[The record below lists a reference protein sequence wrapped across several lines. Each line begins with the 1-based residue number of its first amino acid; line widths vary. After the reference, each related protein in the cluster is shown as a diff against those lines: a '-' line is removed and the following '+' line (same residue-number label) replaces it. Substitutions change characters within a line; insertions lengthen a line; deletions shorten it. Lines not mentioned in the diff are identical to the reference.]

1 MTEILVGLDDNPAA
15 QDAVAFARRFA
26 ATTGAT
32 LRVVSAYPYDPDPSR
47 ASSPDY
53 AALLE
58 GDTDAM
64 LARVGADIAE
74 AVPDRSPARALHHVA
89 ERTGAALVVVGS
101 SHRGPVGRVMP
112 GSTAE
117 RLLHG
122 SPCPVAIVPRGHAEA
137 PIATIAV
144 GHDGSEE
151 SDAALATACALARRL
166 GASLRVIRVFDTAAA
181 AAPLVAGM
189 NAGSYIEDLER
200 ERREDLERV
209 VAGVPEELR
218 AEAVF
223 LTGSPGRELAG
234 ESQSADLM
242 VVGSRGYGPARAVLL
257 GGVTHVLVRDAA
269 CPVLVL
275 PRGSRHAALDSLLGA
290 FEEAGAP

>member
-15 QDAVAFARRFA
+15 QDALAFARRLA
-26 ATTGAT
+26 DTTGAT
-32 LRVVSAYPYDPDPSR
+32 LRVASAYPYDIDPSR

-53 AALLE
+53 AELLE
-58 GDTDAM
+58 GDTRA
-64 LARVGADIAE
+64 LLERVGAGVAE

-112 GSTAE
+112 GSTGE

-122 SPCPVAIVPRGHAEA
+122 SPCPVAIVPRGYPQA
-137 PIATIAV
+137 PIETIAV

-151 SDAALATACALARRL
+151 SDAALATACALAARF
-166 GASLRVIRVFDTAAA
+166 GASLRVIRVFDVSAA
-181 AAPLVAGM
+181 AAPLVAGI
-189 NAGSYIEDLER
+189 NTGPYLEELER
-200 ERREDLERV
+200 DRRESLERV
-209 VAGVPEELR
+209 VAGLADDVR
-218 AEAVF
+218 AEAMF

-234 ESQSADLM
+234 QSHSADLM

-257 GGVTHVLVRDAA
+257 GGVSHVLVRDAA
-269 CPVLVL
+269 CPVLVM
-275 PRGSRHAALDSLLGA
+275 PRGSRHEALDSLLGA
-290 FEEAGAP
+290 FEEANAP